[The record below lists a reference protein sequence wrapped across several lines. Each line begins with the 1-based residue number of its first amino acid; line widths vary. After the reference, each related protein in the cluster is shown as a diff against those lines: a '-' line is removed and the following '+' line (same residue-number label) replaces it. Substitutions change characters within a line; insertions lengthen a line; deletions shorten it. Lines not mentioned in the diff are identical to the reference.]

1 MNHNISRHSVT
12 TFNFCRNGSFAR
24 WYNKYI
30 DCWICQCA
38 TENWIKCYC
47 KISQR
52 KAFPV
57 VTVYEAELFADSHNT
72 RVGSLGSM
80 QTPRKQ
86 PDLLASGNPYAV
98 LTQPELAN
106 VITSLFV
113 VNSSLI
119 EMYKWRCSMNVGSLL
134 VSQSPRWPAEDSL
147 ACAPSTPAPL
157 L

>member
-1 MNHNISRHSVT
+1 M
-12 TFNFCRNGSFAR
+12 
-24 WYNKYI
+24 
-30 DCWICQCA
+30 
-38 TENWIKCYC
+38 
-47 KISQR
+47 SQK
-52 KAFPV
+52 KAFPA
-57 VTVYEAELFADSHNT
+57 VTVYEAVHFADTHIT
-72 RVGSLGSM
+72 GVGSLGSM
-80 QTPRKQ
+80 QTSRKV
-86 PDLLASGNPYAV
+86 PDLLASGNPHAV
-98 LTQPELAN
+98 LTQPEPAN